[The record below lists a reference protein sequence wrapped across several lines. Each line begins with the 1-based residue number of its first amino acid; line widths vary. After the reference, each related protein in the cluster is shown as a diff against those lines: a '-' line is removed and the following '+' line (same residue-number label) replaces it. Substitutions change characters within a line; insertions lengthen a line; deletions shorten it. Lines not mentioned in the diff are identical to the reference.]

1 MNYLFVKTRK
11 VLLASGLLINL
22 SICSTAL
29 AASPLDGTWYNSY
42 CSQVEFDVDNGG
54 SVHGKYT
61 SHTGATG
68 SYSMVGW
75 INENTGDVGA
85 GTGYPVALSI
95 QWRPLNVDSTQADGS
110 WHWVSNF
117 SGQYHPA
124 QTVSVP
130 GQQDYQIPET
140 LEILNVLIATST
152 VAGLAPKAPTTW
164 PQTLD
169 FHKTAPVYC
178 EQFTPP
184 ARVTYV
190 SKATDHIS
198 GNWKTVAG
206 DRLVLTVDIQSA
218 FVTGSFYD
226 ADTGITQGVHG
237 LMDNFSEV
245 QPNVTVAEQ
254 GLSLVIAGASESM
267 AGGVSLTNLNQM
279 SLLRNTLTA
288 TSWTDRFTQSAIDN
302 LTFTR
307 Q

>member
-1 MNYLFVKTRK
+1 MNYLFLKTRK

-29 AASPLDGTWYNSY
+29 AASPLAGTWYNSY
-42 CSQVEFDVDNGG
+42 CSQIEFIVYNDGRVLG
-54 SVHGKYT
+54 SYT

-68 SYSMVGW
+68 SYVMVGW
-75 INENTGDVGA
+75 INEDTGDVGA
-85 GTGYPVALSI
+85 EIGSPVALSI
-95 QWRPLNVDSTQADGS
+95 QWRPYNVNSTQADGS

-117 SGQYHPA
+117 SGQYHPT

-130 GQQDYQIPET
+130 GQKDYQILET
-140 LEILNVLIATST
+140 LEVLNVLIATST

-169 FHKTAPVYC
+169 FHKTAPAYC
-178 EQFTPP
+178 EQVTPP
-184 ARVTYV
+184 APVTYV
-190 SKATDHIS
+190 SQAIDHIS
-198 GNWKTVAG
+198 GNWKTATG
-206 DRLVLTVDIQSA
+206 DRLALTVDILLAS
-218 FVTGSFYD
+218 VTGSFYD
-226 ADTGITQGVHG
+226 AETNISHVVHG

-254 GLSLVIAGASESM
+254 GLSLVIAGASGSM
-267 AGGVSLTNLNQM
+267 AGGVSLTKPNQM